1 MTSPAKAHFMRVT
14 AAQASASAAADDQ
27 PLENAS
33 AYELMLLKLAE
44 DRRRLKDVK
53 SMEAK
58 AELKRKLLPDYA
70 PWVEGAIA
78 AGKGAQDDV
87 LMTVMLWRI
96 DAGDY
101 NGALDIAEYALPYK
115 LVMPDRYQRTTA
127 TTLVEEVADA
137 AKRARDGKQPFDLD
151 TLQRTAELT
160 ASEDMHDQVRAK
172 LFKELGLLIAASTDP
187 GPPVGLD
194 LARKLIALQHLQRA
208 TQLHDKVGVKKDIE
222 RLERELKNQGDA
234 SGAA

>member
-1 MTSPAKAHFMRVT
+1 MMTSPAKAHFLRVT

-44 DRRRLKDVK
+44 DRRRLKDVQ

-70 PWVEGAIA
+70 PWVEGIIA

-96 DAGDY
+96 DAGDFA
-101 NGALDIAEYALPYK
+101 GALDIAEYALPYK
-115 LVMPDRYQRTTA
+115 LVMPDRYQRSTA
-127 TTLVEEVADA
+127 TTLVEEIADA
-137 AKRARDGKQPFDLD
+137 AKRARDGKQPFDIAI
-151 TLQRTAELT
+151 LQRCQALT
-160 ASEDMHDQVRAK
+160 EAEDMHDQVRAK
-172 LFKELGLLIAASTDP
+172 LHKELGLLQEASDP
-187 GPPVGLD
+187 AGA
-194 LARKLIALQHLQRA
+194 LANLTRA
-208 TQLHDKVGVKKDIE
+208 KALHDKVGVVKDIE
-222 RLERELKNQGDA
+222 RIEKAIKNN
-234 SGAA
+234 AAPGG

>member
-1 MTSPAKAHFMRVT
+1 MMTSPAKAHFLRVT

-44 DRRRLKDVK
+44 DRRRLKDVQ

-70 PWVEGAIA
+70 PWVEGIIA

-96 DAGDY
+96 DAGDFA
-101 NGALDIAEYALPYK
+101 GALDIAEYALPYK
-115 LVMPDRYQRTTA
+115 LVMPDRYQRSTA
-127 TTLVEEVADA
+127 TTLVEEIADA
-137 AKRARDGKQPFDLD
+137 AKRARDGKQPFDIAI
-151 TLQRTAELT
+151 LQRCQALT
-160 ASEDMHDQVRAK
+160 EAEDMHDQVRAK
-172 LFKELGLLIAASTDP
+172 LHKELGLLQEASDP
-187 GPPVGLD
+187 AGA
-194 LARKLIALQHLQRA
+194 LANLTRA
-208 TQLHDKVGVKKDIE
+208 KALHDKVGVVKDIE
-222 RLERELKNQGDA
+222 RIEKAIKNNSAPG
-234 SGAA
+234 G

>member
-1 MTSPAKAHFMRVT
+1 MSSPAKAHYLRVT
-14 AAQASASAAADDQ
+14 AAKASASAEHGSQ

-44 DRRRLKDVK
+44 DRRRLKEIQ

-70 PWVEGAIA
+70 PWVEGAIS

-101 NGALDIAEYALPYK
+101 SGALDIAEYALPYK
-115 LVMPDRYQRTTA
+115 LVMPDRYMRTTA
-127 TTLVEEVADA
+127 TTLAEEIADA
-137 AKRARDGKQPFDLD
+137 AKRARDGKQPFDLAI
-151 TLQRTAELT
+151 LQRCQALT
-160 ASEDMHDQVRAK
+160 EAEDMHDQVRAK
-172 LFKELGLLIAASTDP
+172 LHKELGLLQEEVDPTAA
-187 GPPVGLD
+187 
-194 LARKLIALQHLQRA
+194 LANLSRA
-208 TQLHDKVGVKKDIE
+208 KVLHDKVGVVKDIE
-222 RLERELKNQGDA
+222 RIEKAIKNNTATG
-234 SGAA
+234 G

>member
-1 MTSPAKAHFMRVT
+1 MTSPAKAHFLRVT

-44 DRRRLKDVK
+44 DRRRLKDVQ

-70 PWVEGAIA
+70 PWVEGIIA

-96 DAGDY
+96 DAGDFA
-101 NGALDIAEYALPYK
+101 GALDIAEYALPYK
-115 LVMPDRYQRTTA
+115 LVMPDRYQRSTA
-127 TTLVEEVADA
+127 TTLVEEIADA
-137 AKRARDGKQPFDLD
+137 AKRARDGKQPFDIAI
-151 TLQRTAELT
+151 LQRCQALT
-160 ASEDMHDQVRAK
+160 EAEDMHDQVRAK
-172 LFKELGLLIAASTDP
+172 LHKELGLLQEASDP
-187 GPPVGLD
+187 AGA
-194 LARKLIALQHLQRA
+194 LANLTRA
-208 TQLHDKVGVKKDIE
+208 KALHDKVGVVKDIE
-222 RLERELKNQGDA
+222 RIEKAIKNN
-234 SGAA
+234 AAPGG

>member
-1 MTSPAKAHFMRVT
+1 MISPAKAHFMRVT
-14 AAQASASAAADDQ
+14 AAQVSASAAADDQ
-27 PLENAS
+27 QPENAS

-44 DRRRLKDVK
+44 DRRRLKEVQ

-58 AELKRKLLPDYA
+58 AEVKRQLLPDYA
-70 PWVEGAIA
+70 PWVEGTIA
-78 AGKGAQDDV
+78 AGKGSQDDV

-96 DAGDY
+96 DAGDH

-127 TTLVEEVADA
+127 TTLVEEMADA

-160 ASEDMHDQVRAK
+160 ASEDMPDQVRAK
-172 LFKELGLLIAASTDP
+172 LFKELGLLLAETDKSAS
-187 GPPVGLD
+187 
-194 LARKLIALQHLQRA
+194 LQHLQRA

-222 RLERELKNQGDA
+222 RLERELKNQGGA

>member
-1 MTSPAKAHFMRVT
+1 MMTSPAKAHFLRVT

-44 DRRRLKDVK
+44 DRRRLKDVQ

-96 DAGDY
+96 DAGDFA
-101 NGALDIAEYALPYK
+101 GALDIAEYALPYK
-115 LVMPDRYQRTTA
+115 LVMPDCYQRSTA
-127 TTLVEEVADA
+127 ATLVEEIADA
-137 AKRARDGKQPFDLD
+137 AKRARDGKQPFDIAI
-151 TLQRTAELT
+151 LQRCQALT
-160 ASEDMHDQVRAK
+160 EAEDMHDQVRAK
-172 LFKELGLLIAASTDP
+172 LHKELGLLQEASDP
-187 GPPVGLD
+187 AGA
-194 LARKLIALQHLQRA
+194 LANLTRA
-208 TQLHDKVGVKKDIE
+208 KALHDKVGVVKDIE
-222 RLERELKNQGDA
+222 RIEKAIKNN
-234 SGAA
+234 AAPGG

>member
-44 DRRRLKDVK
+44 DRRRLKEVQ

-172 LFKELGLLIAASTDP
+172 LHKEIGLLLVGTDNAA
-187 GPPVGLD
+187 
-194 LARKLIALQHLQRA
+194 ALQHLQRA

-222 RLERELKNQGDA
+222 KLEREQKNLGEA
-234 SGAA
+234 NGTA

>member
-1 MTSPAKAHFMRVT
+1 MISPAKAHFMRVT

-27 PLENAS
+27 PLENCTQ
-33 AYELMLLKLAE
+33 YDLMLLKLAE
-44 DRRRLKDVK
+44 DRRRLKEVQ

-87 LMTVMLWRI
+87 LMTAMLWRI

-101 NGALDIAEYALPYK
+101 SGALDIAEYALPYK

-127 TTLVEEVADA
+127 TTLAEEVADA
-137 AKRARDGKQPFDLD
+137 AKRARDGKQPFDIAI
-151 TLQRTAELT
+151 LQRCQALT
-160 ASEDMHDQVRAK
+160 EAEDMHDPVRAK
-172 LFKELGLLIAASTDP
+172 LHKELGLLQEAIDPAAA
-187 GPPVGLD
+187 
-194 LARKLIALQHLQRA
+194 LANLSRA
-208 TQLHDKVGVKKDIE
+208 KALHDKVGVVKDIE
-222 RLERELKNQGDA
+222 RIEKAIKNNTAPG
-234 SGAA
+234 G

>member
-1 MTSPAKAHFMRVT
+1 MMTSPAKAHFLRVT

-44 DRRRLKDVK
+44 DRRRLKDVQ

-96 DAGDY
+96 DAGDFA
-101 NGALDIAEYALPYK
+101 GALDIAEYALPYK
-115 LVMPDRYQRTTA
+115 LVMPDRYQRSTA
-127 TTLVEEVADA
+127 TTLVEEIADA
-137 AKRARDGKQPFDLD
+137 AKRARDGKQPFDIAI
-151 TLQRTAELT
+151 LQRCQALT
-160 ASEDMHDQVRAK
+160 EAEDMHDQVRAK
-172 LFKELGLLIAASTDP
+172 LHKELGLLQEASDP
-187 GPPVGLD
+187 AGA
-194 LARKLIALQHLQRA
+194 LANLTRA
-208 TQLHDKVGVKKDIE
+208 KALHDKVGVVKDIE
-222 RLERELKNQGDA
+222 RIEKAIKNN
-234 SGAA
+234 AAPGG

>member
-1 MTSPAKAHFMRVT
+1 MPTPAQAHYLRVS
-14 AAQASASAAADDQ
+14 AAQASAAAAGEA
-27 PLENAS
+27 PPENAS

-44 DRRRLKDVK
+44 DRRRLKDIQ

-70 PWVEGAIA
+70 PWIDGVLG
-78 AGKGAQDDV
+78 AGKGSQDEV

-101 NGALDIAEYALPYK
+101 AGALDIAEYAIPHK

-127 TTLVEEVADA
+127 TTVAEEIADA
-137 AKRARDGKQPFDLD
+137 AKRARDGKQPFDIGA
-151 TLQRTAELT
+151 LQRCQALT
-160 ASEDMHDQVRAK
+160 ESEDMHDQVRAK
-172 LFKELGLLIAASTDP
+172 LFKEMGLLYAAMADD

-194 LARKLIALQHLQRA
+194 LGHKQAALQYLQRA
-208 TQLHDKVGVKKDIE
+208 IQLYDKVGVKKEID
-222 RLERELKNQGDA
+222 RLERELKNN
-234 SGAA
+234 AATGG

>member
-1 MTSPAKAHFMRVT
+1 MTSPAKAHFLRVT

-44 DRRRLKDVK
+44 DRRRLKDVQ

-70 PWVEGAIA
+70 PWVEGIIA

-96 DAGDY
+96 DAGDFA
-101 NGALDIAEYALPYK
+101 GALDIAEYALPYK
-115 LVMPDRYQRTTA
+115 LVMPDRYQRSTA
-127 TTLVEEVADA
+127 TTLVEEIADA
-137 AKRARDGKQPFDLD
+137 AKRARDGKQPFDIAI
-151 TLQRTAELT
+151 LQRCQALT
-160 ASEDMHDQVRAK
+160 EAEDMHDQVRAK
-172 LFKELGLLIAASTDP
+172 LHKELGLLQEASDP
-187 GPPVGLD
+187 AGA
-194 LARKLIALQHLQRA
+194 LANLTRA
-208 TQLHDKVGVKKDIE
+208 KALHDKVGVVKDIE
-222 RLERELKNQGDA
+222 RIEKAIKNNSAPG
-234 SGAA
+234 G

>member
-1 MTSPAKAHFMRVT
+1 MTTPARRHYLRVT

-44 DRRRLKDVK
+44 DRRRLKDVQ

-70 PWVEGAIA
+70 PWVEGALA

-96 DAGDY
+96 DAGDFA
-101 NGALDIAEYALPYK
+101 GALDIAEYALPYK

-127 TTLVEEVADA
+127 TTLAEEVANA
-137 AKRARDGKQPFDLD
+137 AKRARDGKQPFDIAI
-151 TLQRTAELT
+151 LQRCQTLT
-160 ASEDMHDQVRAK
+160 EAEDMHDQVRAK
-172 LFKELGLLIAASTDP
+172 LHKELGLLQEASDP
-187 GPPVGLD
+187 AG
-194 LARKLIALQHLQRA
+194 ALSNLSRA
-208 TQLHDKVGVKKDIE
+208 KALHDKVGVVKDIE
-222 RLERELKNQGDA
+222 RIEKAIKNNTA
-234 SGAA
+234 SGG

>member
-1 MTSPAKAHFMRVT
+1 MTTPARRHYLRVT
-14 AAQASASAAADDQ
+14 AAQASASAADDNQ

-44 DRRRLKDVK
+44 DRRRLKDVQ

-101 NGALDIAEYALPYK
+101 NGALDIAEYALPYQ

-137 AKRARDGKQPFDLD
+137 AKRARDGKQPFDISI
-151 TLQRTAELT
+151 LQRCQALT
-160 ASEDMHDQVRAK
+160 EAEDMHDQVRAK
-172 LFKELGLLIAASTDP
+172 LHKELGLLQEPSDPAAA
-187 GPPVGLD
+187 
-194 LARKLIALQHLQRA
+194 LANLTRA
-208 TQLHDKVGVKKDIE
+208 KALHDKVGVVKDIE
-222 RLERELKNQGDA
+222 RIEKAIKNNTATG
-234 SGAA
+234 G